1 MILPL
6 NTCMDHAC
14 ICDFFED
21 AQLQNGNCVLKN
33 GETLKKAV
41 RKEYRTLS
49 ADERRKLIEGFK
61 SMKTSGEYQTF
72 LRHHESAK
80 IAPEAHAGPA
90 FLLFHREYI
99 KGVELSMRITDHT
112 IAIAYI
118 DWTFE
123 DALENPEDSVLFSEH
138 LMGESPEGGGYIVT
152 GPFKNWETSEGAP
165 GIKRNIARMV
175 NGTKFRPISSRT
187 VDQIVSTNKLEDMF
201 TFSYPQPTCPY
212 ARNNLGNGLEYAHG
226 RIQTFIGDFYSVIYH
241 TDNQDV
247 LRKSGMEDPVED
259 IQEER
264 TRVISEVVKM
274 GFAEKEQKHVTK
286 QTQDE
291 WPDQNSTSQI
301 IAAEEVK
308 TNLKFVDEDVSKL
321 PKVEDRIEVEQK
333 TTTTMPISS
342 PTTTLAP
349 PPVPIPRILPP
360 NVEIDSPGY
369 DETCDMIADVQ
380 TRYFCHKLAEWDEKA
395 RSEAKTGQVSN
406 PSASTNP
413 DPFQKVCTD
422 LACLC
427 GYLKG
432 DGLLQNN
439 KCILSDGKELQKAV
453 RKEYRILSTE
463 ERGRFHNV
471 LRDMHKDGEFR
482 AFTEYQYKAEAH
494 AGSAF
499 LPFNREYLKR
509 FELTLRTYDSTLALP
524 YIDWSLEDA
533 LENPGDSVL
542 FSEFLL
548 GETPEGGGFILNGNF
563 KDWMTKEGHLGI
575 NRNVGRNINGTQF
588 RPINSKMVNRL
599 KNTFNIDQI
608 ISSTQPAE
616 SERESRYPENEEKCN
631 APQHFADAPM
641 SPFEPLKNRDGL
653 SNNYTR
659 NLYEY
664 EPSPTCSEAQ
674 PDGCNSETNCMY
686 SCGVCFPD
694 YYEYGLCKDYHPT
707 CQLWASQGQCALNP
721 WMAGGN

>member
-1 MILPL
+1 
-6 NTCMDHAC
+6 
-14 ICDFFED
+14 
-21 AQLQNGNCVLKN
+21 
-33 GETLKKAV
+33 
-41 RKEYRTLS
+41 
-49 ADERRKLIEGFK
+49 
-61 SMKTSGEYQTF
+61 
-72 LRHHESAK
+72 
-80 IAPEAHAGPA
+80 
-90 FLLFHREYI
+90 
-99 KGVELSMRITDHT
+99 
-112 IAIAYI
+112 
-118 DWTFE
+118 
-123 DALENPEDSVLFSEH
+123 
-138 LMGESPEGGGYIVT
+138 
-152 GPFKNWETSEGAP
+152 
-165 GIKRNIARMV
+165 
-175 NGTKFRPISSRT
+175 
-187 VDQIVSTNKLEDMF
+187 
-201 TFSYPQPTCPY
+201 
-212 ARNNLGNGLEYAHG
+212 
-226 RIQTFIGDFYSVIYH
+226 
-241 TDNQDV
+241 
-247 LRKSGMEDPVED
+247 
-259 IQEER
+259 
-264 TRVISEVVKM
+264 
-274 GFAEKEQKHVTK
+274 
-286 QTQDE
+286 
-291 WPDQNSTSQI
+291 
-301 IAAEEVK
+301 
-308 TNLKFVDEDVSKL
+308 
-321 PKVEDRIEVEQK
+321 
-333 TTTTMPISS
+333 
-342 PTTTLAP
+342 
-349 PPVPIPRILPP
+349 
-360 NVEIDSPGY
+360 
-369 DETCDMIADVQ
+369 MIADVQ
-380 TRYFCHKLAEWDEKA
+380 TRHFCYKLAEWDEKA

-482 AFTEYQYKAEAH
+482 AFTEYQYKTEAH

-533 LENPGDSVL
+533 LESPGDSVL

-563 KDWMTKEGHLGI
+563 KDWTTKEGHLGI
-575 NRNVGRNINGTQF
+575 SRNVGRNINGTQF

-608 ISSTQPAE
+608 ISSTQPKHGCNLNKMSNTNNFEYLNGYGYSFVGGDMNSFTTAGNDPVSYMSDAFIDFQWENWRQNMQTE

-664 EPSPTCSEAQ
+664 EASPTCSEAQ
-674 PDGCNSETNCMY
+674 PDGCNSEFLFCDLSHGPPRCSSKIRKGRPCSGYKRGENPCYLGSCQGGYCQAVVSETCYNENACCPHWSLINECKRNEEWMKTNCMY

-694 YYEYGLCKDYHPT
+694 YYEYGLCKDYHST

-721 WMAGGN
+721 WMADNIVRKYTQVKLSQSIQGPYQSTPSVELRSTEPQPNRL